1 LSQKTILVVEDEAA
15 IRDMLKFTLTSSGFW
30 VEEAD
35 NAEQGM
41 RIALEKKPDL
51 ILLDWMLPGIS
62 GVTMAQ
68 KLRQNGATENM
79 PIIMLTAR
87 GEEEAQV
94 QGFESGVDD
103 YVVKPFSPRALV
115 ARVNALLRRQKGGHS
130 SENGNQIIS
139 GRMCLDIE
147 SHRFYV
153 DGDEVKLGPTEFK
166 LVNFFMSHP
175 DRVFSRTQLLDQ
187 VWGINVVV
195 EERTVDV
202 HIRRLRKLLE
212 PINVADY
219 IQTIRGSGYR
229 FSVVEE

>member
-68 KLRQNGATENM
+68 KLRQNGATESM

-187 VWGINVVV
+187 VCGINVVV